1 MISHST
7 GPTRKSVLL
16 STCTP
21 VNDARGSPSLPTQDD
36 AASEKARARKIHMLS
51 LEACSSERDR
61 QRTEKVSE
69 AKAQSLRRGAQE
81 KAERENDVVKLL
93 NTYQQRAVAFHIRDL
108 QLRDQAVQKKKEQE
122 YERRMELAMEADR
135 LREME
140 RRESEELE
148 KAERLVEARRVIEEQ
163 IEDRH
168 QSRLLQAEAKDQE
181 NRGMLDQIRQYQT
194 EDEERARVARK
205 NAERARI
212 EVIKLNEEAA
222 EKKRQ
227 EKLREKEE
235 DARILLYQDERDE
248 ALRKREE
255 EERQAELRKKEIQ
268 NKLLENQSRTLDK
281 RAELDELRARRAA
294 EQKEREYRQKELDDA
309 RRKKSQLAI
318 LAEERRQYE
327 EDKRETKRRDV
338 KTRKEEYE
346 NILRQARDMAVRE
359 EREAE
364 ITEKK
369 NANLRAVLQQQIEEN
384 ENLRRGR
391 QNDKFDEGRRRQE
404 ETRREIAKME
414 GIRDQMVQEMKGKGV
429 GDKYLS
435 EMMSLDINKF
445 LMK

>member
-1 MISHST
+1 M
-7 GPTRKSVLL
+7 
-16 STCTP
+16 
-21 VNDARGSPSLPTQDD
+21 
-36 AASEKARARKIHMLS
+36 
-51 LEACSSERDR
+51 
-61 QRTEKVSE
+61 
-69 AKAQSLRRGAQE
+69 
-81 KAERENDVVKLL
+81 
-93 NTYQQRAVAFHIRDL
+93 
-108 QLRDQAVQKKKEQE
+108 
-122 YERRMELAMEADR
+122 
-135 LREME
+135 
-140 RRESEELE
+140 
-148 KAERLVEARRVIEEQ
+148 
-163 IEDRH
+163 
-168 QSRLLQAEAKDQE
+168 
-181 NRGMLDQIRQYQT
+181 
-194 EDEERARVARK
+194 
-205 NAERARI
+205 
-212 EVIKLNEEAA
+212 
-222 EKKRQ
+222 
-227 EKLREKEE
+227 
-235 DARILLYQDERDE
+235 
-248 ALRKREE
+248 
-255 EERQAELRKKEIQ
+255 
-268 NKLLENQSRTLDK
+268 
-281 RAELDELRARRAA
+281 
-294 EQKEREYRQKELDDA
+294 DDA